1 MNDGGGGRGRGPRD
15 VFETHY
21 SVFSV
26 AMSGRTG
33 LEEGDKILLPPS
45 AFDKLSRMEIDYP
58 MLFELTNEPL
68 DKRTH
73 CGVLEFTAEE
83 GRCYMPFWMMQNLVI
98 EEGALLKVKNVA
110 LQKANFV
117 KFRAQSVDFLDI
129 SNPKAVLEYTL
140 RKYTCMTTGDM
151 ICLPYDGKNYFLE
164 VTEVKPNGAASIIEA
179 DVNVDFDEPVGYVA
193 PPRPGEVTASA
204 GTAVANASA
213 AQGGGKAGANGDKA
227 SADSNAGT
235 AFPARAVQ
243 RAKVTSDKGDA
254 EGCVFTA
261 FRGNAQRI
269 DGKTPTKAE
278 AAAAAAAAVAGH
290 ADTTATG
297 SGAGAGPKIE
307 AAGSGSAEPAAAPS
321 RQSRIGDK
329 FSKKKANMSA
339 FSGSASKLT

>member
-1 MNDGGGGRGRGPRD
+1 MNDGGGGRSRRRE

-73 CGVLEFTAEE
+73 CGVLEFTSEE

-151 ICLPYDGKNYFLE
+151 ICLPYDGKNYYLE

-193 PPRPGEVTASA
+193 PPRPGEVNASA
-204 GTAVANASA
+204 GVNSA
-213 AQGGGKAGANGDKA
+213 AGADGAAA
-227 SADSNAGT
+227 SDSNVGT

-243 RAKVTSDKGDA
+243 RAKVASETAIAD
-254 EGCVFTA
+254 EGVFTA

-278 AAAAAAAAVAGH
+278 AAAAAAAKEAGTAVP
-290 ADTTATG
+290 G
-297 SGAGAGPKIE
+297 SAAGPKIE
-307 AAGSGSAEPAAAPS
+307 AAGAGSAIGSAEPAAAPS
-321 RQSRIGDK
+321 RRSRIGDK

-339 FSGSASKLT
+339 FSGNANKFS